1 MDVRFGL
8 CFVEHG
14 HEATHLVDVGAL
26 AIQTEFFSLV
36 NYLPSESVVDS
47 NLVIGEGAN
56 QKLLAVVQLEREELA
71 EALSL
76 RPNSNDVELINQID
90 DHDHVVWL
98 RKGYAHLVL
107 LESS

>member
-1 MDVRFGL
+1 MDICFGL
-8 CFVEHG
+8 GFVEHG
-14 HEATHLVDVGAL
+14 HEATDLVDVGTL

-56 QKLLAVVQLEREELA
+56 QKLFAMIKLEREELA

-76 RPNSNDVELINQID
+76 RPNSNDVELIN
-90 DHDHVVWL
+90 
-98 RKGYAHLVL
+98 
-107 LESS
+107 